1 MATNEQLDQMISGW
15 LEETAPARIPERVFS
30 ATFER
35 TRKSRQQP
43 SWRALLGRPEML
55 RFATALGSAAVL
67 VVVVAVA
74 VNFYV
79 NQQGIA
85 GPLTASPSSS
95 PALLAPTATPSA
107 TPSALTSGGMWPQ
120 TTLEEI
126 RQAQVR
132 ADDGDPDYTW
142 QVDPLLEQHND
153 DGGRS
158 WMRLVEG
165 QPEIADR
172 FLREVL
178 GWDEYIV
185 NVYAGRAD
193 SNEAADGVYSDIG
206 YLRCAPGE
214 ANRLEQSDTC
224 KPTLDELHYETVSI
238 DLAQLDKRGPDGI
251 WVVSGWR
258 ATEPYAPVTAVTAL
272 VGNFLQA
279 RIDGQGAEA
288 MVYSTAEATDIPLLY
303 TTTTGSRYAR
313 YEIELVRGPLWAAGY
328 MDFDIRL
335 FADGGQTV
343 VEQEMRW
350 VYWSPGVPTLWPSRT
365 TENGQPVT
373 VRYGFL
379 DGMATA
385 FATYPWER
393 SCGQD
398 CLAWWSGSG
407 AGYVSLT
414 VGSVTITDACL
425 QGRTDPVSV
434 TIGGLAA
441 VMMDGTGGTDCG
453 LFGDWV
459 GARRPV
465 RIYVVDLPDGSPVPN
480 LAIAVGAEGAPF
492 DDVIE
497 AATPIIES
505 IEFHMP

>member
-1 MATNEQLDQMISGW
+1 MNREVNVDQVLDGWFIEGPTNLPDRTVAAIVEGLDDVHQRGPVW
-15 LEETAPARIPERVFS
+15 LPWRLSIPRFVPALAGAI
-30 ATFER
+30 
-35 TRKSRQQP
+35 
-43 SWRALLGRPEML
+43 
-55 RFATALGSAAVL
+55 VL
-67 VVVVAVA
+67 VVGVMALGVYLNRPNVA
-74 VNFYV
+74 VN
-79 NQQGIA
+79 
-85 GPLTASPSSS
+85 PSP
-95 PALLAPTATPSA
+95 TPSA
-107 TPSALTSGGMWPQ
+107 SPTAPTSGGMWPQ
-120 TTLEEI
+120 TTLEE
-126 RQAQVR
+126 VR
-132 ADDGDPDYTW
+132 AAQERADAGDPDYTW
-142 QVDPLLEQHND
+142 QVDPLLEQHSD
-153 DGGRS
+153 EGGRS

-178 GWDEYIV
+178 GWDEYMV

-193 SNEAADGVYSDIG
+193 GNGAADGVYSDIG
-206 YLRCAPGE
+206 YLRCAPG

-224 KPTLDELHYETVSI
+224 KPTLDDLHYQTVSI
-238 DLAQLDKRGPDGI
+238 DLAQLDQRGPDGI
-251 WVVSGWR
+251 WVVSGWS

-272 VGNFLQA
+272 VENFLQA

-288 MVYSTAEATDIPLLY
+288 LVYSTAEATDIPLLY

-350 VYWSPGVPTLWPSRT
+350 VYWSPGVPTLWASRT

-414 VGSVTITDACL
+414 VGPVTITDACL

-441 VMMDGTGGTDCG
+441 VAMDGTGGTDCG

-459 GARRPV
+459 GASRPV
-465 RIYVVDLPDGSPVPN
+465 RIYVVDLPEGSPMPN
-480 LAIAVGAEGAPF
+480 LAIAIGAEDAPF
-492 DDVIE
+492 EDVIE